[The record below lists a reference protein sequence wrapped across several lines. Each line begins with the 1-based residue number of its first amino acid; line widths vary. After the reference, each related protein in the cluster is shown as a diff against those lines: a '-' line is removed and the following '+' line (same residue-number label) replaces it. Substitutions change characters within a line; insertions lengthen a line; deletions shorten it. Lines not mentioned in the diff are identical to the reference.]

1 MGARRNN
8 PSWGSPCSQ
17 LSFLDVTKP
26 ACLSAAW
33 IAGSRSHGPEPVL
46 HPDPCLE
53 KKEIPKPSLRPAV
66 PLTPLSLVMHGRR
79 ASPACLSPSPLS
91 QDIPACEEHAD
102 VQIPQV
108 MREFITRGAW
118 AIQEWQPDH
127 SLRLE
132 RSLGLAREAQV
143 ADSETHTE
151 EDRRARGPARHRQV
165 GQQRSP
171 LCC

>member
-1 MGARRNN
+1 MLEETTHLGVA
-8 PSWGSPCSQ
+8 PAASYLSWMSQ
-17 LSFLDVTKP
+17 SLR
-26 ACLSAAW
+26 ACLLHGLLAA
-33 IAGSRSHGPEPVL
+33 GSHGPEPVL